1 MIDRGLGQWKVVV
14 TDGGGKADVW
24 VMADQKHANQFA
36 EEMLDSGYKKVFVR
50 FFPNPPLPK
59 EHKWFVTGYLG
70 PTFLGARGFTT
81 KSKARTFASDLRKT
95 GCSNVEVHE
104 VVTLLMDAPRGSRD
118 QYAGAPPKPF
128 KPRKPKLR
136 DDTLTW
142 VGTDGKNY
150 ANVPSG
156 ITRRELRKV
165 GHRCW
170 ECPDMTLC
178 SNAAQY
184 VVRVYNGRPGTL
196 RALCHRHARQLGSPE
211 ALRSEQFTAGL
222 VDSLVE
228 APKKRE
234 PPMSKPSGTPPYG
247 EGSADF
253 VRRALLPILQGLL
266 EGSGW
271 SAELVKDKT

>member
-128 KPRKPKLR
+128 KPRKP
-136 DDTLTW
+136 
-142 VGTDGKNY
+142 
-150 ANVPSG
+150 
-156 ITRRELRKV
+156 
-165 GHRCW
+165 
-170 ECPDMTLC
+170 
-178 SNAAQY
+178 
-184 VVRVYNGRPGTL
+184 
-196 RALCHRHARQLGSPE
+196 
-211 ALRSEQFTAGL
+211 
-222 VDSLVE
+222 
-228 APKKRE
+228 
-234 PPMSKPSGTPPYG
+234 SGTPPYG